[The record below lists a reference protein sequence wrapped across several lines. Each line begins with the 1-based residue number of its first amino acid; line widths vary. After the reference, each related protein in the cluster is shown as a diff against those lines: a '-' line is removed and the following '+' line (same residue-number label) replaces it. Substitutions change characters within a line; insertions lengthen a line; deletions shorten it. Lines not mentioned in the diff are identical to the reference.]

1 MVKIECTNQNIKDA
15 LGKYANEP
23 QDDWDLHLQAVVYG
37 INIAKQV
44 RVFLWKP
51 ISNANFAVLWLNVLT
66 LVNKSYKLGTYSRDS
81 LLSFF
86 PTTPPNS

>member
-23 QDDWDLHLQAVVYG
+23 QDDWDLNLQAVVYG

-51 ISNANFAVLWLNVLT
+51 LSD
-66 LVNKSYKLGTYSRDS
+66 VNCCCIVAQCFDVSQQ
-81 LLSFF
+81 LL
-86 PTTPPNS
+86 